1 MARIESL
8 RTCSSGK
15 VEVVTG
21 ETIIISPGHGLD
33 RPNEANPGCIL
44 TIIKNEKKITLKE
57 VNIIYDFC
65 KLLYSDLNKVGLA
78 YINLKER
85 IAETTKDFTIKGRNE
100 VANQIDEEVDAS
112 IQICI
117 HADANTKGYTG
128 ISLFYINGKDRSKKI
143 AEYFEKKLNA
153 VNLPT
158 RIKPDTETNVGS
170 LGELRNTTAPSML
183 IEIGSMDTEES
194 RKIMYDREKELSK
207 NLSLFLKS
215 FNKDRPN
222 WT

>member
-1 MARIESL
+1 M
-8 RTCSSGK
+8 
-15 VEVVTG
+15 EVVTG

-44 TIIKNEKKITLKE
+44 TITKNEKKITLKE

>member
-1 MARIESL
+1 MSR
-8 RTCSSGK
+8 
-15 VEVVTG
+15 
-21 ETIIISPGHGLD
+21 
-33 RPNEANPGCIL
+33 
-44 TIIKNEKKITLKE
+44 
-57 VNIIYDFC
+57 
-65 KLLYSDLNKVGLA
+65 
-78 YINLKER
+78 
-85 IAETTKDFTIKGRNE
+85 RNE

>member
-1 MARIESL
+1 M
-8 RTCSSGK
+8 
-15 VEVVTG
+15 EVVTG